1 MESFQNIIRI
11 QWSRIFEEAGLIH
24 SFKPF
29 DRTEKLFKKLHMEI
43 FLKICPEDWQ
53 DSMKKMNSDT
63 NPQKQNIKQRNIKRS
78 YYFQIMSLLHV
89 LKLLFGKVSIKLK
102 EKNV

>member
-29 DRTEKLFKKLHMEI
+29 DRTEKLFKKLHMEV
-43 FLKICPEDWQ
+43 FLKIWPKDWQ

-63 NPQKQNIKQRNIKRS
+63 NPQKQNIKRKG
-78 YYFQIMSLLHV
+78 Y
-89 LKLLFGKVSIKLK
+89 
-102 EKNV
+102 